1 MSIKL
6 KIESLIEQKELTAA
20 RNLIIENEND
30 FKYDPEFYCMKAVV
44 ELMEENFDK
53 AQEVLN
59 QGLMLDPVHFD
70 LLYNLAYVYK
80 LKNDYLAAIDCYEKA
95 LINTSLPQMKELILS
110 ELEKVQLDINELAKV
125 QNTSPLVSIVL
136 LAYNKLEYTQLC
148 IESILKYTSHINY
161 ELITVNNG
169 STDGTLEF
177 FESIPNARVV
187 NLKENVGPVN
197 GFNAGILEAKG
208 KYTACVCNDFIF
220 TPNWL
225 DNILKCI
232 ESDEKI
238 GFVSPGA
245 SNVGNYQNIKG
256 DYNNIGEMLEFAEKY
271 NVSDPSKW
279 EERVR
284 LLPCVLLVRT
294 NLLKEIG
301 MYDPRFYFGEFAD
314 DDISFRIRRS
324 GYKILYC
331 KDTFTFHFGSITTGE
346 AQLNN
351 NSLQVSREIFRK
363 KFNLDAWYDAGF
375 NIEMINAIV
384 DLVDT
389 NRTDHYR
396 ILGINT
402 KCGANPLQLKNYL
415 REKGC
420 SNISIIN
427 YLLDSKYKIDLETVS
442 DSVIEGSLV
451 EINNVLS
458 SQQYDFIIFEHQL
471 DQLENNSELITNL
484 VNLLRVDGKFGF
496 SLETKKELN
505 LNQLNKLLSKF
516 ETSGLKIEF
525 QKFVPNSIN
534 GQDLILVGKRG
545 N

>member
-1 MSIKL
+1 MNIKL
-6 KIESLIEQKELTAA
+6 KIESLIEEKKFTEA
-20 RNLIIENEND
+20 RNLILENEND
-30 FKYDPEFYCMKAVV
+30 FKDDPEFYCMKAVI
-44 ELMEENFDK
+44 ELLEENLDK
-53 AQEVLN
+53 AQDILN
-59 QGLMLDPVHFD
+59 QGLMINPVHFD

-80 LKNDYLAAIDCYEKA
+80 IKNDYLAAIDCYEKA
-95 LINTSLPQMKELILS
+95 LINTTLPEMKELILN
-110 ELEKVQLDINELAKV
+110 ELESVQYDINELVEAQSKD
-125 QNTSPLVSIVL
+125 PLVSIVL

-148 IESILKYTSHINY
+148 IESILKYTSQVNY

-169 STDGTLEF
+169 SSDGTLEF
-177 FESIPNARVV
+177 FESIPNAKVV

-232 ESDEKI
+232 ESDETI

-256 DYNNIGEMLEFAEKY
+256 EYNNIGEMLEFAEKY

-324 GYKILYC
+324 GYKILFC
-331 KDTFTFHFGSITTGE
+331 KDTFTFHFGSVTTGE
-346 AQLNN
+346 DQLNN
-351 NSLQVSREIFRK
+351 NSLQVSREIFK
-363 KFNLDAWYDAGF
+363 EKYGLDAWYDAGF
-375 NIEMINAIV
+375 NIEMINASV
-384 DLVDT
+384 DLVKSDQ
-389 NRTDHYR
+389 TDNYR

-402 KCGANPLQLKNYL
+402 KCGGNPLQLKNYL
-415 REKGC
+415 REKGI
-420 SNISIIN
+420 SNISITN
-427 YLLDSKYKIDLETVS
+427 FCLDSKYKIDLDTVS
-442 DSVIEGSLV
+442 DSVVEGTLF
-451 EINNVLS
+451 EITNLLNS
-458 SQQYDFIIFEHQL
+458 HTQDFIILELQL
-471 DQLENNSELITNL
+471 DLLDQSPELISDIFQ
-484 VNLLRVDGKFGF
+484 LLEEDGNFAL
-496 SLETKKELN
+496 SLETKHLKENELK
-505 LNQLNKLLSKF
+505 KLLLKIESY
-516 ETSGLKIEF
+516 GLRIEF
-525 QKFVPNSIN
+525 QKIIPNSIN
-534 GQDLILVGKRG
+534 GQDVILVGKRG
-545 N
+545 S